1 MAEKILVVDD
11 DLDTLRLVGMMLERQ
26 GYTIVAA
33 SNGNQAISMAQSEY
47 PDLIL
52 LDVMM
57 PDIDGVE
64 VTRRLRSDDVTK
76 DVPIIMFT
84 AKTQVEDKI
93 LGFEAGAD
101 DYLTKPTQPREL
113 FAHVKA
119 VLARTAKARPAAPTT
134 QAVAQVSE
142 RGYVVGIL
150 AVRGGLGVSTLS
162 LNLGVA
168 LHEAYNK
175 EVIVSEFR
183 PGKGTISLELG
194 YSRPEGLVHLL
205 QKKPSE
211 IDANAVDSELTLHSP
226 GFRLL
231 LASPQPRDAKYINS
245 IENFEAITRQLMYL
259 GKYIVLD
266 LGTSLTPLAE
276 KVIPLCDEI
285 IVAVEPVP
293 QTLAQTKALL
303 DDLIGMGIG
312 SGRISVVVV
321 NRSRSGM
328 QLSWSQVQEQLGRN
342 IAVIFT
348 PAPELAYQAST
359 NNAPMILQQPESL
372 TAQQFTKLAEL
383 VAQRK

>member
-1 MAEKILVVDD
+1 
-11 DLDTLRLVGMMLERQ
+11 
-26 GYTIVAA
+26 
-33 SNGNQAISMAQSEY
+33 MAQSEH

-64 VTRRLRSDDVTK
+64 VTRRLRSNEVTR

-119 VLARTAKARPAAPTT
+119 VLARTAKARPSVPTPQAA
-134 QAVAQVSE
+134 AQVSE
-142 RGYVVGIL
+142 RGHVVGIL

-168 LHEAYNK
+168 LHETYNK
-175 EVIVSEFR
+175 EVVVSEFR

-194 YSRPEGLVHLL
+194 YLRPEGMTHLL

-211 IDANAVDSELTLHSP
+211 IDAPTVDAELTAHSP
-226 GFRLL
+226 GLRLL
-231 LASPQPRDAKYINS
+231 LASPQPREAKYINHV
-245 IENFEAITRQLMYL
+245 ENFEAIARQLMYL
-259 GKYIVLD
+259 GKYIILD
-266 LGTSLTPLAE
+266 LGTSLSPMAS
-276 KVIPLCDEI
+276 KVVPLCDEI

-293 QTLAQTKALL
+293 QTLAQSKALL
-303 DDLIGMGIG
+303 DDLVDMGIG

-359 NNAPMILQQPESL
+359 NNMPMILQQPESL
-372 TAQQFTKLAEL
+372 TSQQFTKLAEL
-383 VAQRK
+383 VVQQK

>member
-33 SNGNQAISMAQSEY
+33 SNGNQAIAMAQSEH

-64 VTRRLRSDDVTK
+64 VTRRLRSNEVTK

-119 VLARTAKARPAAPTT
+119 VLSRTAKARPGAAST
-134 QAVAQVSE
+134 QSSAQSSE

-194 YSRPEGLVHLL
+194 YVRPEGLIHLL

-211 IDANAVDSELTLHSP
+211 IDANTVDSELTTHSA
-226 GFRLL
+226 GLRLL
-231 LASPQPRDAKYINS
+231 LASPQPRDAKFINHV
-245 IENFEAITRQLMYL
+245 ENFEAIVQQLMYQ
-259 GKYIVLD
+259 GNYIVLD

-285 IVAVEPVP
+285 IVVVEPVP
-293 QTLAQTKALL
+293 QTLTQSKALL
-303 DDLIGMGIG
+303 DDLVATGIG
-312 SGRISVVVV
+312 NGRISVVVV
-321 NRSRSGM
+321 NRIRSGM
-328 QLSWSQVQEQLGRN
+328 QLSWSQVQEKLGRN

-359 NNAPMILQQPESL
+359 NNTPMILQQPESL
-372 TAQQFTKLAEL
+372 TAQQFAKLAEL
-383 VAQRK
+383 VARQK